1 MATFLHHVGRCAFR
15 RRGLTALLWLLVLV
29 GAGVAA
35 SSAPTPPAD
44 TFSMPGTESQ
54 KAFDLLEEKFPA
66 AGADGASA
74 RVVIRAPE
82 GERITAPDNK
92 AAVADLVAALGKDP
106 KVSRVSDPFTAGA
119 VSKDGTTAY
128 AVATYEVIATELTGK
143 QHDALDDVLAGGR
156 AAGLTVEAGGDAVK
170 VDASMSGAGEKIG
183 LLVSAVVLVM
193 TFGSLIAAGM
203 PLITALIGVGVGISA
218 ITALGTT
225 LGLSSTTSTLA
236 MMLGLAVGIDYAL
249 FVVSRYRSELLEGHD
264 KEEAAGRAVGT
275 AGSAVVFAG
284 LTVIVALAGLSV
296 VNIPM
301 LTKMGLAAAGT
312 VAVAVLIAITL
323 VPALLGFAPVRVLRR
338 RDRKAF
344 RGKPLSDRQQ
354 RKAAKRAAK
363 AARKAAPNLGAR
375 WAGFVLRHPV
385 AVLLVGVVG
394 LGAVALPAADLELG
408 LPGEGTM
415 ATDTTQ
421 RQAYDMLSESFGD
434 GFNGPLTVTVES
446 DRAAQVAKA
455 VGERFADQDGVASVA
470 PATANEAGNTA
481 IFNVVPT
488 SGPNETATEDL
499 VRSLRDLAG
508 GLEGELGAEVLIT
521 GQTALFIDFS
531 RTLDDALLP
540 YLGLVV
546 GLAFLLL
553 MVVFRSVLVPFKA
566 ALGFLLSVGA
576 ALGAVVAVFQK
587 GWLADVFGIEQPGP
601 VMSTMPILMIG
612 VVFGLAMDYEVFLV
626 SRMREAYA
634 HGARPGEAVI
644 TGFRYGGRVVS
655 AAAIIM
661 ISVFSGFIAEQNDL
675 IKMMGFALAA
685 AVLFDAFVVRMA
697 IVPALFAL
705 LGTKAWWLPR
715 WLDAVLP
722 NLDVEGAK
730 LSRHQAAPSH
740 GRRSRQREHELIH

>member
-1 MATFLHHVGRCAFR
+1 MATFLHRLGRFAFR
-15 RRGLTALLWLLVLV
+15 RRGLTVLLWLLVLF
-29 GAGVAA
+29 GTGFAA
-35 SSAPTPPAD
+35 SAAPAPPAD

-66 AGADGASA
+66 AGAEGASA
-74 RVVIRAPE
+74 RVVVRAPA
-82 GERITAPDNK
+82 GERITSPENK

-106 KVSRVSDPFTAGA
+106 QVSKVTDPFTSNA
-119 VSKDGTTAY
+119 VSKNGTTAY
-128 AVATYEVIATELTGK
+128 AVATYKVTATELTDK
-143 QHDALDDVLAGGR
+143 QHDALDKVLGSGR
-156 AAGLTVEAGGDAVK
+156 DAGLTVEAGGDAVK
-170 VDASMSGAGEKIG
+170 VDAEMSGTGEQIG
-183 LLVSAVVLVM
+183 ILISALVLLV

-203 PLITALIGVGVGISA
+203 PLLTALIGVGTGISA
-218 ITALGTT
+218 ITALGST

-249 FVVSRYRSELLEGHD
+249 FIVSRYRSELLEGH
-264 KEEAAGRAVGT
+264 ERQEAAGRAVGT

-296 VNIPM
+296 VNIPV

-338 RDRKAF
+338 RDRAAF
-344 RGKPLSDRQQ
+344 RGKPLSARQQ

-363 AARKAAPNLGAR
+363 QAAAKPNLGAR
-375 WAGFVLRHPV
+375 WAGYVLRHPV

-394 LGAVALPAADLELG
+394 LGALALPAADLELG

-415 ATDTTQ
+415 APDTTQ
-421 RQAYDMLSESFGD
+421 RKAYDMLSDSFGD
-434 GFNGPLTVTVES
+434 GFNGPLMVTVEA
-446 DRAAQVAKA
+446 DKAAGVAKS
-455 VGERFADQDGVASVA
+455 VGEKFAEQDGVASVA
-470 PATANEAGNTA
+470 APAANEAGDTA

-488 SGPNETATEDL
+488 TGPSETATENL
-499 VRSLRDLAG
+499 VRELRDLSG
-508 GLEGELGAEVLIT
+508 SLEADTGAEILIT

-531 RTLDDALLP
+531 HTLDKALLP

-553 MVVFRSVLVPFKA
+553 MVAFRSLLVPFKA

-576 ALGAVVAVFQK
+576 ALGAVVAVFQQ
-587 GWLADVFGIEQPGP
+587 GHLANVFGVEQPGP
-601 VMSTMPILMIG
+601 VISTMPIIMIG

-626 SRMREAYA
+626 SRMREAYV
-634 HGARPGEAVI
+634 HGATPGEAVV
-644 TGFRYGGRVVS
+644 TGFRYGGRVVT
-655 AAAIIM
+655 AAALIM
-661 ISVFSGFIAEQNDL
+661 ISVFSGFIVEDNDL
-675 IKMMGFALAA
+675 IQMMGFALAS

-705 LGTKAWWLPR
+705 LGTKAWWLPK
-715 WLDAVLP
+715 WLDKLLP
-722 NLDVEGAK
+722 NLDVEGEK
-730 LSRHQAAPSH
+730 LSRTPSASS
-740 GRRSRQREHELIH
+740 SRFGSRREHELIR